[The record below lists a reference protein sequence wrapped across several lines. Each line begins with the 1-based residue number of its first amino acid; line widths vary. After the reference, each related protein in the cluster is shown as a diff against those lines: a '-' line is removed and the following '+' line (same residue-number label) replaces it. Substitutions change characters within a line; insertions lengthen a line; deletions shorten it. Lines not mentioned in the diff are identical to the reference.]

1 MKFLRLFISLCF
13 LLNLILVNSYSSQA
27 HTHNSGYTHINKT
40 QNLNK
45 DNDINTIFT
54 IKQYA
59 FILPIIYIILGFMMS
74 LFWLFCIVIY
84 KSEIVKEL
92 KLAAKEINKS
102 LQELL

>member
-1 MKFLRLFISLCF
+1 
-13 LLNLILVNSYSSQA
+13 
-27 HTHNSGYTHINKT
+27 
-40 QNLNK
+40 
-45 DNDINTIFT
+45 
-54 IKQYA
+54 
-59 FILPIIYIILGFMMS
+59 MMS

>member
-54 IKQYA
+54 IK
-59 FILPIIYIILGFMMS
+59 GFMMS